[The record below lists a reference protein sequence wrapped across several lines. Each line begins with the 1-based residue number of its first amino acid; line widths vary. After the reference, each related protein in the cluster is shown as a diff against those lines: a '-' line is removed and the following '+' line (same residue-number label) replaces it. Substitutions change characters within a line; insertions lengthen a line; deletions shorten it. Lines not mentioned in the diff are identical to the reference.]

1 MQDFRPAEI
10 REAWRANGAEIGRL
24 LVWSLWLAFS
34 GLGLIYG
41 YFVEF
46 DLGRGCIAYIETSK
60 TVNPVQ
66 AGRICTYFIP
76 FTGVLLFWISSAA
89 GMWRLLTVFR

>member
-1 MQDFRPAEI
+1 MRDFRQVQVLAV
-10 REAWRANGAEIGRL
+10 WRANGAEIGRL
-24 LVWSLWLAFS
+24 LAWTAWLAFS

-46 DLGRGCIAYIETSK
+46 DIGRGCVAYIETSE
-60 TVNPVQ
+60 TINPVQ

-76 FTGVLLFWISSAA
+76 FTGVLLFWIASAA
-89 GMWRLLTVFR
+89 GMWRLLTSFR

>member
-1 MQDFRPAEI
+1 MRDFRSIEI
-10 REAWRANGAEIGRL
+10 QSGWRASGAEIGRL
-24 LVWSLWLAFS
+24 LLWTAWLAFS

-46 DLGRGCIAYIETSK
+46 DIGRGCIAYVETSG
-60 TVNPVQ
+60 TINPVQ

-76 FTGVLLFWISSAA
+76 FTGVLLFWITSAA
-89 GMWRLLTVFR
+89 GMWRLLTVYR